1 MKKMKIDEIKN
12 VTVVGAGNMGH
23 SIAQVY
29 AQSGFEVDLIDLN
42 ENVLNRAMKLIKSN
56 LNVLKEFD
64 RVDINTIPSILKH
77 IHPST
82 NLQGAAKKADLI
94 VEAVSEIPELKMKIF
109 SVLEENCSES
119 TILASNTSTLDIYK
133 ILKEIKNP
141 KRLIT
146 HHWFAPP
153 HIIPLVEIAPGR
165 KTSID
170 VVDLSK
176 EIMEKLGK
184 KPIVMKKFTPN
195 YIVNR
200 IQNAIS
206 AAMYELIL
214 REIATA
220 EQIDLAIKTSL
231 GIRLPIVGI
240 VQSQDFTGLDLIK
253 DIQKDMGIKVSIIDE
268 KVEKGHLGAKSGK
281 GFYKYY
287 GQSEE
292 EILQK
297 RDRLYLKML
306 NYLEKINAFE
316 PI

>member
-1 MKKMKIDEIKN
+1 MKIDEIKN
-12 VTVVGAGNMGH
+12 ITVVGAGSMGH

-42 ENVLNRAMKLIKSN
+42 EDALNRAMRLIKSN
-56 LNVLKEFD
+56 LNVLREFD
-64 RVDINTIPSILKH
+64 RVDINTIPFILEH

-94 VEAVSEIPELKMKIF
+94 IEAVSEIPELKMKIF
-109 SVLEENCSES
+109 SVLEEYCSES

-165 KTSID
+165 KTSVD
-170 VVDLSK
+170 VVNLSI

-184 KPIVMKKFTPN
+184 KPIVMKKFTPH

-206 AAMYELIL
+206 AVMYELIL
-214 REIATA
+214 RDIATA
-220 EQIDLAIKTSL
+220 EQIDLAIKISL

-240 VQSQDFTGLDLIK
+240 VQSQDFTGLDLVK
-253 DIQKDMGIKVSIIDE
+253 DIQKSMGIKVSIIDE
-268 KVEKGHLGAKSGK
+268 KVEKGHLGAKTGK
-281 GFYKYY
+281 GFYNYN

-297 RDRLYLKML
+297 RDRFYLKML